1 MLLWRQMLLPLWNWL
16 IRPEEDSWAV
26 LTSLVNWCFF
36 ANLVEL
42 SALVEV
48 QVGEQRLLP
57 PLHFSLMWVLATAER
72 KMGLLRYI

>member
-1 MLLWRQMLLPLWNWL
+1 M
-16 IRPEEDSWAV
+16 
-26 LTSLVNWCFF
+26 LTSLVNWCFW
-36 ANLVEL
+36 ANLLEL

-48 QVGEQRLLP
+48 QAGEQHLLP